1 MLVQN
6 EKFFLRALNARVVFF
21 GITPQVT
28 GVERQV
34 TSGRRGDTKMR
45 FDDLKGCP
53 SSLPLAAPPFVGA
66 VWSMNDAEP
75 ARRRRDWGEL
85 EES

>member
-1 MLVQN
+1 
-6 EKFFLRALNARVVFF
+6 
-21 GITPQVT
+21 
-28 GVERQV
+28 
-34 TSGRRGDTKMR
+34 MR

-85 EES
+85 EDS